1 MPTDAAPDPARRRI
15 VVAAL
20 ALATIGVGLAV
31 HGLFDGTIGDIAGDA
46 LYAVLVYLLAALLL
60 PRARRRWPALIAVAV
75 CTGVELLQLT
85 GLPHAWASAFP
96 PIGLVLGSGFDP
108 RDLVVY
114 AVAAVAASVV
124 DTALSAATR
133 RR

>member
-1 MPTDAAPDPARRRI
+1 MPTDAVHTLARRRI
-15 VVAAL
+15 VLAAL
-20 ALATIGVGLAV
+20 ALATVGIGLAV
-31 HGLFDGTIGDIAGDA
+31 HGLLDGTIGDVAGDA

-60 PRARRRWPALIAVAV
+60 PRARRLWPALVAVAV

-108 RDLVVY
+108 RDLAVY
-114 AVAAVAASVV
+114 AIAAVAASVV
-124 DTALSAATR
+124 DTALSAAAR